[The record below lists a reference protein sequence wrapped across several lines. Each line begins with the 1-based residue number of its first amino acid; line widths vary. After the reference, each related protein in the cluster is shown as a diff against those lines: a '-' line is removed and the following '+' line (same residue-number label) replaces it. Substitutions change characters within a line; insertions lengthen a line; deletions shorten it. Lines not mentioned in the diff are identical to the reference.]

1 MVETPGVLEM
11 IIRQVTAYEN
21 ILKAIIQQLNNPSPR
36 YKKSTIQKR
45 HAKYERIIDTF
56 ERKGRDIEAWAK
68 RKNLSFTAV
77 ILFDLVEKART
88 LLKQRIEENNER
100 PDK

>member
-1 MVETPGVLEM
+1 VVETPGILEM
-11 IIRQVTAYEN
+11 IIRQVLAYEN

-45 HAKYERIIDTF
+45 HAKYERIINTF
-56 ERKGRDIEAWAK
+56 ERKGLDIEAW
-68 RKNLSFTAV
+68 RKNLAFTAV

-88 LLKQRIEENNER
+88 LLKQRIKENNER
-100 PDK
+100 V